1 MQHMR
6 EFLPNTLR
14 IDFVGRR
21 GFFALLSL
29 VAVVVSVALFVIVG
43 PNYGIDF
50 TGGVEVQARFGVATR
65 IEEVRAALLPL
76 GVADDAVVQLGD
88 AADARFLVRV
98 QGESGARPE
107 VIDAVKAGVV
117 AAFGADRLDLFEP
130 ETEVG
135 TRIRMLLKGDAVGVE
150 AVQAAVR
157 AVEGVRVQLGTE
169 PNAFY
174 IRLPG
179 VAEAVSSA
187 LESTMS
193 DRAPELE
200 RTDSIGPRVGG
211 NLRAAGVTSLAV
223 TMALLLVYVAL
234 RFDLAYAPGA
244 IACLFHDAVITCGIF
259 VLTRQE
265 FNLST
270 ISALLTLVGYSLND
284 TIVIYDRIRENSEKY
299 RRKQL
304 LELVNDTMNQM
315 LGRTVMTSFVT
326 ALALVPF
333 VLLGGPV
340 LNNFATTLLIGIVIG
355 SYSTVY
361 VASPLM
367 ILLKENESR
376 LLALVGFGSSTTPA
390 AKP

>member
-21 GFFALLSL
+21 GFFALMSL

-65 IEEVRAALLPL
+65 IEEVRAALVPL
-76 GVADDAVVQLGD
+76 GVEDEAVVQLGD

-157 AVEGVRVQLGTE
+157 AVDGVRVQLGTE

-187 LESTMS
+187 L
-193 DRAPELE
+193 
-200 RTDSIGPRVGG
+200 
-211 NLRAAGVTSLAV
+211 
-223 TMALLLVYVAL
+223 
-234 RFDLAYAPGA
+234 
-244 IACLFHDAVITCGIF
+244 
-259 VLTRQE
+259 
-265 FNLST
+265 
-270 ISALLTLVGYSLND
+270 
-284 TIVIYDRIRENSEKY
+284 
-299 RRKQL
+299 
-304 LELVNDTMNQM
+304 
-315 LGRTVMTSFVT
+315 
-326 ALALVPF
+326 
-333 VLLGGPV
+333 
-340 LNNFATTLLIGIVIG
+340 
-355 SYSTVY
+355 
-361 VASPLM
+361 
-367 ILLKENESR
+367 
-376 LLALVGFGSSTTPA
+376 
-390 AKP
+390 